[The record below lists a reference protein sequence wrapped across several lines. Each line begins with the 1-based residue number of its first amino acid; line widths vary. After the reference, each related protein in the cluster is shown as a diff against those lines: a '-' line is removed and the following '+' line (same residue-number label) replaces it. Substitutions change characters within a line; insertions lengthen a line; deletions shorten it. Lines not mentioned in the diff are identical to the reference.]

1 MKLVG
6 VTGGIGMGKSTAGDL
21 LRLSAVSV
29 VDTDV
34 LARELTAVGQ
44 PALQE
49 IRAVFG
55 SQYFVPSG
63 DLNRS
68 LLAHLVFNNENA
80 KMKLE
85 AILHPRIEAEWKR
98 VVSNWV
104 SSSISCG
111 AVIIPLLFEKEYQ
124 PLFDATVCLA
134 CSSDE
139 QLRRLRRRGWSDSE
153 IKARNSAQLPVDQKV
168 QRSRFLVWT
177 EGSLTTHQKQW
188 YCILAELGCLT
199 G

>member
-1 MKLVG
+1 MKLIG

-21 LRLSAVSV
+21 LRSSAVSV
-29 VDTDV
+29 VDTDI

-49 IRAVFG
+49 IRSFFG
-55 SQYFVPSG
+55 SQYFVPDG
-63 DLNRS
+63 DLNRG
-68 LLAHLVFNNENA
+68 LLAKRVFNDENA
-80 KMKLE
+80 KTKLE

-124 PLFDATVCLA
+124 ASFDATVCLA

-139 QLRRLRRRGWSDSE
+139 QMRRLRRRGWSDSD
-153 IKARNSAQLPVDQKV
+153 IKARNSAQWPIDQKV

-188 YCILAELGCLT
+188 HCILAELGCLKC
-199 G
+199 